1 MADKTRIP
9 IHRNPLFRSIVIQ
22 IGLLAL
28 VIFGINI
35 LVQNTITNLE
45 QRGIKTSFDFLFE
58 IAPFNIGFSPFL
70 TFELGKSTYLQV
82 FLIGIQNTI
91 LVSILGIIAATFLG
105 FIIGIMRLSPNWLI
119 SRFAMVYIETMRNIP
134 LLLQV
139 IFWNFAIFLTFLP
152 AVRQSLSFFSSIF
165 LNKRGLYLPKPV
177 LEDSIG
183 LTVVII
189 AVLLAIVG
197 AIFLRRWDK
206 KRHDDT
212 GKRFPALIVGFAGVI
227 FVAVIVFFI
236 AGMPLTLEYPVLG
249 RFNFSG
255 GFELPL
261 PLFSLWFALTTYTAA
276 FIAENVRSGIQAV
289 SHGQT
294 EAAQALGLSRKDM
307 LQKVVIPQAMRVII
321 PPTINQYL
329 NLTKNSSLAT
339 AVAYEETVAIFA
351 GIALNQTG
359 QAVSIIFMTMGV
371 YITLSILTSII
382 LNLYNRSVQLVER

>member
-1 MADKTRIP
+1 M
-9 IHRNPLFRSIVIQ
+9 
-22 IGLLAL
+22 AL

-35 LVQNTITNLE
+35 LIQNTVTNLE

-58 IAPFNIGFSPFL
+58 VAPFNIGFSPFL

-119 SRFAMVYIETMRNIP
+119 SRFALVYIETMRNIP

-139 IFWNFAIFLTFLP
+139 IFWNFAIFLAFLP
-152 AVRQSLSFFSSIF
+152 NVRDSLSLFSSVF

-177 LEDSIG
+177 MDDMQG
-183 LTVVII
+183 LIIVLI
-189 AVLLAIVG
+189 AVAIAIVG
-197 AIFLRRWDK
+197 AIILRRWDK
-206 KRHDDT
+206 KRHDET
-212 GKRFPALIVGFAGVI
+212 GKRFPSLLVGFAGIVL
-227 FVAVIVFFI
+227 VAVLVFFA
-236 AGMPLTLEYPVLG
+236 AGSPLVLEYPSAG

-255 GFELPL
+255 GIELPL
-261 PLFSLWFALTTYTAA
+261 PLFSLWFALTVYTAA

-307 LQKVVIPQAMRVII
+307 LQKVIIPQAMRVII

-359 QAVSIIFMTMGV
+359 QAVSIIIMTMAV
-371 YITLSILTSII
+371 YITLSIFTSIV

>member
-9 IHRNPLFRSIVIQ
+9 IHRNPVVRAIIIQ
-22 IGLLAL
+22 LVLLTL

-35 LVQNTITNLE
+35 LVQNAIFNLE
-45 QRGIKTSFDFLFE
+45 KSGAKTSFDFLFE
-58 IAPFNIGFSPFL
+58 VAPFNVGFSPFL

-82 FLIGIQNTI
+82 FLISIQNTI
-91 LVSILGIIAATFLG
+91 LVSILGVVAATFLG
-105 FIIGIMRLSPNWLI
+105 FLIGIMRLSPNWLI
-119 SRFAMVYIETMRNIP
+119 SRFALVYIETMRNIP
-134 LLLQV
+134 LLLQI
-139 IFWNFAIFLTFLP
+139 IFWNFAIFLAFLP
-152 AVRQSLSFFSSIF
+152 NVKDSLSLFSSIY

-177 LEDSIG
+177 LEDTQG
-183 LTVVII
+183 LIIVLIAVVIAI
-189 AVLLAIVG
+189 IGAVILS
-197 AIFLRRWDK
+197 RWDK
-206 KRHDDT
+206 KRHDET
-212 GKRFPALIVGFAGVI
+212 GKRFPAILVGFLGVI
-227 FVAVIVFFI
+227 VVAIVVFI
-236 AGMPLTLEYPVLG
+236 AAGSPLIFEFPTAG

-255 GFELPL
+255 GLELPL
-261 PLFSLWFALTTYTAA
+261 PLFSLWFALTVYTAA

-307 LQKVVIPQAMRVII
+307 LQKVIIPQAMRIII

-339 AVAYEETVAIFA
+339 AVAYEEIVALFA

-359 QAVSIIFMTMGV
+359 QSITIIFMTMAV
-371 YITLSILTSII
+371 YITLSIFTSVV